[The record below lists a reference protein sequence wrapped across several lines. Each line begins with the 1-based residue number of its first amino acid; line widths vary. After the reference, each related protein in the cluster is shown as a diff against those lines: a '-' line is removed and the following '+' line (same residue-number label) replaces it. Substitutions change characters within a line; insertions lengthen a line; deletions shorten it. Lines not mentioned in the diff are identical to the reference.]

1 MLLSAVAFVQ
11 TFYDDDN
18 DDEDYNDGDD
28 DDNDDDDNDDNDD
41 EDYSDDDLWRPEWRP
56 IDESGL

>member
-18 DDEDYNDGDD
+18 DDDDD
-28 DDNDDDDNDDNDD
+28 DDNNDD
-41 EDYSDDDLWRPEWRP
+41 EDYSDGDDDLWRPEWRP
-56 IDESGL
+56 LNESGL